1 MNTSMSVMLV
11 TGKPLE
17 ETMKKVAIAALHLA
31 QNINYLQ
38 ANMYHGASLV
48 FQTFAELH
56 AGVVTGLIQVE
67 KNLGGKQ

>member
-11 TGKPLE
+11 IGKPLE
-17 ETMKKVAIAALHLA
+17 ETMKKVAIAAVRIA

-38 ANMYHGASLV
+38 ANVYHGASLM

-56 AGVVTGLIQVE
+56 AGMVTGLIQVE
-67 KNLGGKQ
+67 KNLGDKQ

>member
-1 MNTSMSVMLV
+1 
-11 TGKPLE
+11 
-17 ETMKKVAIAALHLA
+17 MKKVAIAALHLA

-56 AGVVTGLIQVE
+56 VGVVTGLIQVE